1 MSKNFLVDIN
11 LNKFQLLNAV
21 IQVLTTAPAS
31 PTAGQIYYSS
41 TDQTFYGFN
50 GTSWLNLGN
59 QGAGECNLSFSSD
72 ATTVT
77 VISSTGTDATLTS
90 ATTSAAGVMSAAD
103 KTKLDGIAAGA
114 TANLGTVT
122 SVSVDSGTG
131 ISVTGSPITNSGTVA
146 ITNTAPNATHT
157 GEVTG
162 SSNLTIAAGVVTNAK
177 LADVATNTIKG
188 RNAAGSGS
196 TSDLTPVQVRAM
208 LNVADG
214 ATANTGTVTSVA
226 ATAGTGISV
235 TGSPVT
241 TSGTLTITNTAPHVA
256 TNLSEGT
263 RTSTTVPINSSTGS
277 AASLTAATASLA
289 GVMTAADK
297 TKLDGIETGATA
309 DQLAADVPFNNTS
322 SGLTATNVQT
332 AIDEIKTYA
341 DNLVVGGFVNKGGY
355 DASTNS
361 PNLDSTP
368 IGGIKNG
375 WTYIVTVAGDFF
387 SESVQVGDM
396 ITAKQDSPTLLTHWT
411 IVNKNIPD
419 IVMASETD
427 SGLVEEATSA
437 ELTSGASTGGSG
449 AKLFITP
456 AKLNTYLGITGG
468 LTSTV
473 KYTTAI
479 GDGTNTTITV
489 THNIGKQFNNTQIYQ
504 TGSPYAQVEC
514 DIECLS
520 TTQTRFKF
528 NVAPTTNQYTVVI
541 IG

>member
-31 PTAGQIYYSS
+31 PTTGQIYYSS

-59 QGAGECNLSFSSD
+59 QGAGECNLSFSAD

-90 ATTSAAGVMSAAD
+90 ATTSAAGVMS
-103 KTKLDGIAAGA
+103 
-114 TANLGTVT
+114 
-122 SVSVDSGTG
+122 
-131 ISVTGSPITNSGTVA
+131 
-146 ITNTAPNATHT
+146 
-157 GEVTG
+157 
-162 SSNLTIAAGVVTNAK
+162 
-177 LADVATNTIKG
+177 
-188 RNAAGSGS
+188 
-196 TSDLTPVQVRAM
+196 
-208 LNVADG
+208 
-214 ATANTGTVTSVA
+214 
-226 ATAGTGISV
+226 
-235 TGSPVT
+235 
-241 TSGTLTITNTAPHVA
+241 
-256 TNLSEGT
+256 
-263 RTSTTVPINSSTGS
+263 
-277 AASLTAATASLA
+277 
-289 GVMTAADK
+289 AADK

-341 DNLVVGGFVNKGGY
+341 DNLIIGGFVNKGGY